1 MDCSL
6 KLSRWCSAAPLLQRL
21 EQRRIWQDTPEL
33 ALPNA
38 RLRYNPRSSIPHN
51 QVSEAEMEFGFGFG
65 TIAIIIVILYVL
77 SSIKILAEY
86 ERGVIFRLGRLLEQA
101 KGPGVI
107 LVFTPF
113 DRMVRVSLRQEALEV
128 PPQDIITRDNVT
140 LKVNAVIFLRVI
152 EPRKAL
158 QDYSRGR
165 RVLGGAAAGGR
176 REIAGHRTGQRAVAL
191 SANFDGD
198 RCGKEHDGSVS
209 GSGGL
214 FLWNAEDV
222 WTAGRKRLTGCEQ
235 GLRAFVATTRLGY
248 GELRRY
254 RNHTGHGKNAGYIF
268 RPCGA
273 VRCFFR
279 DGIFAGQKLG
289 SAKRRGSDIG

>member
-1 MDCSL
+1 MNCWRTATNQFAIAKHPGHAHCALGRESG
-6 KLSRWCSAAPLLQRL
+6 
-21 EQRRIWQDTPEL
+21 ERR
-33 ALPNA
+33 
-38 RLRYNPRSSIPHN
+38 
-51 QVSEAEMEFGFGFG
+51 SEAGGHARIHAASDGQAGGSG
-65 TIAIIIVILYVL
+65 T
-77 SSIKILAEY
+77 
-86 ERGVIFRLGRLLEQA
+86 R
-101 KGPGVI
+101 
-107 LVFTPF
+107 
-113 DRMVRVSLRQEALEV
+113 EALE
-128 PPQDIITRDNVT
+128 
-140 LKVNAVIFLRVI
+140 
-152 EPRKAL
+152 
-158 QDYSRGR
+158 DYSRGR

-268 RPCGA
+268 RPGGA

-279 DGIFAGQKLG
+279 HGIFAGSDL
-289 SAKRRGSDIG
+289 SRAKRRGSYFVKLERTSLPADHDEAYW

>member
-6 KLSRWCSAAPLLQRL
+6 RLSRSCSAVPLLQRL

-51 QVSEAEMEFGFGFG
+51 QVSEAEMEFGSGFG

-101 KGPGVI
+101 KGPGVT

-113 DRMVRVSLRQEALEV
+113 DRMVLVSLRREALEG
-128 PPQDIITRDNVT
+128 
-140 LKVNAVIFLRVI
+140 AARV
-152 EPRKAL
+152 
-158 QDYSRGR
+158 R
-165 RVLGGAAAGGR
+165 RVLSGAAAGGR
-176 REIAGHRTGQRAVAL
+176 REIAGHRTGQRAGAL
-191 SANFDGD
+191 SANFDRD
-198 RCGKEHDGSVS
+198 RRGKEHGGGIP

-214 FLWNAEDV
+214 LLRNPEDV
-222 WTAGRKRLTGCEQ
+222 WTAGRNRLTGCEQ
-235 GLRAFVATTRLGY
+235 GLRVFVATTRLAY
-248 GELRRY
+248 GELGRY
-254 RNHTGHGKNAGYIF
+254 RNHIGHRKNVGYIF
-268 RPCGA
+268 WPCGA

-289 SAKRRGSDIG
+289 SAKRRGSGIGCVERK

>member
-1 MDCSL
+1 RDTQQED
-6 KLSRWCSAAPLLQRL
+6 SRETQVVDGAPAA
-21 EQRRIWQDTPEL
+21 
-33 ALPNA
+33 
-38 RLRYNPRSSIPHN
+38 
-51 QVSEAEMEFGFGFG
+51 
-65 TIAIIIVILYVL
+65 
-77 SSIKILAEY
+77 
-86 ERGVIFRLGRLLEQA
+86 
-101 KGPGVI
+101 
-107 LVFTPF
+107 
-113 DRMVRVSLRQEALEV
+113 
-128 PPQDIITRDNVT
+128 
-140 LKVNAVIFLRVI
+140 
-152 EPRKAL
+152 
-158 QDYSRGR
+158 
-165 RVLGGAAAGGR
+165 GR
-176 REIAGHRTGQRAVAL
+176 REIAGHRTSQRAVAL

-235 GLRAFVATTRLGY
+235 GLRAIVATTRLGY

-279 DGIFAGQKLG
+279 DGIFAGKDLS
-289 SAKRRGSDIG
+289 SAKRRGSDIGCVERK